1 MLCAS
6 IEEEMVIESVEK
18 EPSAD
23 IINWSIR
30 AAKFSNNAESD
41 HLLGFVPQK
50 AGRVTS
56 AIYNFDSET
65 QKITTASGRIYTL
78 IGPPGKSD
86 DAEYIWQFWK
96 LMNSVVN
103 DIDVTES
110 YAQQIKKL
118 IM

>member
-1 MLCAS
+1 
-6 IEEEMVIESVEK
+6 MVIESVEK
-18 EPSAD
+18 EPSAY

-30 AAKFSNNAESD
+30 AVKFSNNDESH
-41 HLLGFVPQK
+41 HLRGFVPKK

-65 QKITTASGRIYTL
+65 QKITTVSGRVYTL
-78 IGPPGKSD
+78 IGPPGYCD
-86 DAEYIWQFWK
+86 DAEYIWDRWK

-103 DIDVTES
+103 DIDVTDS